1 MVGMTRDS
9 MVSVVVPL
17 CNEEANLPELRARL
31 TAALAHHEFEC
42 ILVDDGSTDA
52 TSAMIRDVAREDPR
66 FKVVSLSRNFGHQA
80 AIFAGLTFARGACV
94 VVMDGDLQDPP
105 EVIPEMVRAWRK
117 GAEVVYGVRTARKEG
132 WFTRATAAAFYRI
145 QVRLTRT
152 RMPLDTGDFAAMDRR
167 VVDLIVSISERHP
180 YVRGLR
186 SWVGFR
192 QVAFPYERDR
202 RHRGRPKYTVW
213 KLLGLEAPRSGR
225 LGDRAVLGRPA
236 ATRGPLGRRDLGARA
251 RGGTRRAP
259 RMDAVRRRRG
269 GGARVPLR
277 SPAPHHRPT
286 RRVRRSRPR
295 GGAEPPDLRRRRG
308 RRGGSGPSDRGP
320 EARRPAHELARDF
333 PPGNPVITRWSPA
346 VERRDHGSDEP
357 WGAPRHHSDR
367 GRRRPRQHRLDPAH
381 GGSRGGRIPHRC

>member
-1 MVGMTRDS
+1 MVSMTSDG

-17 CNEEANLPELRARL
+17 CNEEANLPALRTRI
-31 TAALAHHEFEC
+31 TAALGDHAFEC
-42 ILVDDGSTDA
+42 TLVDDGSTDGTA
-52 TSAMIRDVAREDPR
+52 TMIRDIAREDPR
-66 FKVVSLSRNFGHQA
+66 FKFVSLSRNFGHQA

-145 QVRLTRT
+145 QARLTRT

-167 VVDLIVSISERHP
+167 VVDLIVAISERHP

-213 KLLGLEAPRSGR
+213 KLLDLAVSGI
-225 LGDRAVLGRPA
+225 VPFS
-236 ATRGPLGRRDLGARA
+236 
-251 RGGTRRAP
+251 
-259 RMDAVRRRRG
+259 V
-269 GGARVPLR
+269 VPLR
-277 SPAPHHRPT
+277 LVGLAGAAISALALTVGLLVLLGWMSYVAGVVAALAFLFGLQLLIIGLLGEYVGRVLEEVQNRPIFVVDEVVGLDST
-286 RRVRRSRPR
+286 HVPR
-295 GGAEPPDLRRRRG
+295 E
-308 RRGGSGPSDRGP
+308 RGGSGPD
-320 EARRPAHELARDF
+320 
-333 PPGNPVITRWSPA
+333 
-346 VERRDHGSDEP
+346 
-357 WGAPRHHSDR
+357 PR
-367 GRRRPRQHRLDPAH
+367 
-381 GGSRGGRIPHRC
+381 

>member
-52 TSAMIRDVAREDPR
+52 TAAMIRDVAREDPR

-167 VVDLIVSISERHP
+167 GVGLIVAISERP
-180 YVRGLR
+180 PPLRGPR
-186 SWVGFR
+186 GWGGFR
-192 QVAFPYERDR
+192 PVAVPHERGPRDPGGAQHPAR
-202 RHRGRPKYTVW
+202 KHPHRG
-213 KLLGLEAPRSGR
+213 
-225 LGDRAVLGRPA
+225 
-236 ATRGPLGRRDLGARA
+236 
-251 RGGTRRAP
+251 
-259 RMDAVRRRRG
+259 
-269 GGARVPLR
+269 
-277 SPAPHHRPT
+277 
-286 RRVRRSRPR
+286 
-295 GGAEPPDLRRRRG
+295 
-308 RRGGSGPSDRGP
+308 
-320 EARRPAHELARDF
+320 
-333 PPGNPVITRWSPA
+333 
-346 VERRDHGSDEP
+346 
-357 WGAPRHHSDR
+357 
-367 GRRRPRQHRLDPAH
+367 
-381 GGSRGGRIPHRC
+381 

>member
-80 AIFAGLTFARGACV
+80 AI
-94 VVMDGDLQDPP
+94 
-105 EVIPEMVRAWRK
+105 
-117 GAEVVYGVRTARKEG
+117 
-132 WFTRATAAAFYRI
+132 
-145 QVRLTRT
+145 
-152 RMPLDTGDFAAMDRR
+152 R
-167 VVDLIVSISERHP
+167 VVDLIVAISERHP

-213 KLLGLEAPRSGR
+213 KLLDLAVSGIVPFSVVPLRLVALSGAAISALALAAGLGVLLGWMPFVAGVVAALAFLFGLQLLIIGLLGEYVGR
-225 LGDRAVLGRPA
+225 VLEEVQNRPIFVVDEVVGVDPAQATGD
-236 ATRGPLGRRDLGARA
+236 
-251 RGGTRRAP
+251 
-259 RMDAVRRRRG
+259 RRRG
-269 GGARVPLR
+269 
-277 SPAPHHRPT
+277 
-286 RRVRRSRPR
+286 
-295 GGAEPPDLRRRRG
+295 
-308 RRGGSGPSDRGP
+308 
-320 EARRPAHELARDF
+320 
-333 PPGNPVITRWSPA
+333 
-346 VERRDHGSDEP
+346 
-357 WGAPRHHSDR
+357 APRTS
-367 GRRRPRQHRLDPAH
+367 
-381 GGSRGGRIPHRC
+381 